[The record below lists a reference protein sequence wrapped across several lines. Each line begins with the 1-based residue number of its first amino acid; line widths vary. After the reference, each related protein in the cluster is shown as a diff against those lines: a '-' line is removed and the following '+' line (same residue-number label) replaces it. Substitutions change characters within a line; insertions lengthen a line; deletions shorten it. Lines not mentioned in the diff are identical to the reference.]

1 MNWVVGIIMV
11 RCGQILNVLFF
22 FKIELTAFAD
32 KGDVGM
38 MDDFI
43 VLGLEWKDENVIN

>member
-1 MNWVVGIIMV
+1 MNWGVGIVMV
-11 RCGQILNVLFF
+11 RFGQILNVFL
-22 FKIELTAFAD
+22 KIELTAFAD

-43 VLGLEWKDENVIN
+43 VLGLECKDENVIN